1 MTADLGGAL
10 PRRQMRA
17 LVAAGFRDWPSPLQC
32 PAYAALFPAL
42 CEAIDAD
49 GEAHTPQTWTR
60 FLAAVARCRSA
71 IGEGRQP

>member
-1 MTADLGGAL
+1 MTATHGDVL

-17 LVAAGFRDWPSPLQC
+17 LAAAGFRGWPSPRRC

-49 GEAHTPQTWTR
+49 GDAHTPQTWTR
-60 FLAAVARCRSA
+60 FLAAVARCRA
-71 IGEGRQP
+71 AVAEGR